1 MAPSPPWLLHD
12 NRGSELVILLS
23 KKGSRHK

>member
-1 MAPSPPWLLHD
+1 MAPSPTWLLHD

-23 KKGSRHK
+23 RAGSRQR